1 MSSDCLNERSVDTST
16 ITGRMRL
23 LTGDYF
29 ENEYFLEDDVYLHLY
44 ALAGNNELEGAIE
57 ALESIINNIALA
69 PKEWRS
75 GDVWEKG
82 QDIKQLERRL
92 IALKVRKRGVRV
104 PIVMKSDRRGWGDF
118 EKAFG
123 KSDY

>member
-1 MSSDCLNERSVDTST
+1 MSDCLNERNVNTNT
-16 ITGRMRL
+16 VTGRMRL
-23 LTGDYF
+23 LTGDFY
-29 ENEYFLEDDVYLHLY
+29 ENEYFLEDSIYLHLY
-44 ALAGNNELEGAIE
+44 AQAGNSELDGAIE

-92 IALKVRKRGVRV
+92 IALKSKRKGIRV
-104 PIVMKSDRRGWGDF
+104 PIIMKSDRGSWKDF

-123 KSDY
+123 NKDY

>member
-1 MSSDCLNERSVDTST
+1 MSCLDERSVDTNT
-16 ITGRMRL
+16 VVGRMRL

-29 ENEYFLEDDVYLHLY
+29 ENEHFLEDSIYLHLY
-44 ALAGNNELEGAIE
+44 AEAGNNELEGAIE

-92 IALKVRKRGVRV
+92 AALKVRKRGVRV
-104 PIVMKSDRRGWGDF
+104 PIIMKSDRKNWDDF
-118 EKAFG
+118 KKAFG
-123 KSDY
+123 N